1 MATNDKSTPNGLE
14 RLNNLFIWW
23 GIPNA
28 NGNGHLEAQL
38 KRFQTF
44 TSEMQKT
51 CTEAFGEEMAGLF
64 AAREHSIQAVQNLMR
79 SRKPDEVIAAEAG
92 ILASLLEET
101 ALQAKR
107 WAVLAEHAHECCT
120 ALARDVA
127 KEAEGT
133 VTTEGKTTTTR
144 ETSRHAAHA

>member
-14 RLNNLFIWW
+14 RLNSLFVWW

-44 TSEMQKT
+44 TSEMQKS
-51 CTEAFGEEMAGLF
+51 CTEAFGEELTGLF
-64 AAREHSIQAVQNLMR
+64 AARERSIQAVQNLMR
-79 SRKPDEVIAAEAG
+79 SRKPDEIVAAEAG

-107 WAVLAEHAHECCT
+107 WATLTEHAHECCT
-120 ALARDVA
+120 ALAQDMA
-127 KEAEGT
+127 KGAASP
-133 VTTEGKTTTTR
+133 VTSEGKAASIR
-144 ETSRHAAHA
+144 EASRHAAHA